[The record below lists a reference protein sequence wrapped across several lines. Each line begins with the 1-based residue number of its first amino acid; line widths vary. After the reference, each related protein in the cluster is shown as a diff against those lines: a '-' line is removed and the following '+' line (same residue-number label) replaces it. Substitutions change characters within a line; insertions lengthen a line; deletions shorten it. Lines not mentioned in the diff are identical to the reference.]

1 MALYITATI
10 PCQTVHCNYSTL
22 LDFTLPYNYNK
33 IQNGTP
39 LCLTKTLLYKT
50 KPHIATTRLYY
61 TPPHNYITVH
71 YDTLLNF
78 ATPVRNITERHPTLQ
93 LLHYALLHYTAT
105 ILSHNQTIRC
115 CTIQLHYQYETELD
129 DTLLHNYNTVQDVTL
144 AVLYCTLLHYT
155 ITTLYTTAQYC
166 T

>member
-1 MALYITATI
+1 MALYITTTI
-10 PCQTVHCNYSTL
+10 PCQTVHCSYSTL
-22 LDFTLPYNYNK
+22 LDFTLPYNYNTG
-33 IQNGTP
+33 QNFTIP
-39 LCLTKTLLYKT
+39 YYDIHYPTL
-50 KPHIATTRLYY
+50 P
-61 TPPHNYITVH
+61 VH

-78 ATPVRNITERHPTLQ
+78 STPVRNITERHPTLQ

-105 ILSHNQTIRC
+105 ILNHNQTIRC

-129 DTLLHNYNTVQDVTL
+129 DTLLHNYYTVQDVTL
-144 AVLYCTLLHYT
+144 TVLYCTLLHYT